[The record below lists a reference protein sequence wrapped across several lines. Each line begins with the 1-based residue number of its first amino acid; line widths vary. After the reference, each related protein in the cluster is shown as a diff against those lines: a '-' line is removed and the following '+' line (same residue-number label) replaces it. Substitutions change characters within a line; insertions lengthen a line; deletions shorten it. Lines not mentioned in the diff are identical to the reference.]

1 MALNINNAITNPRK
15 VDELLEDAIDKVF
28 DYTSTALGADQDAK
42 REVQWKW
49 NSVDVQAAPS
59 MHASAWI
66 TANPPTNSEA
76 IQTALEGRVDW
87 VGSNSVINNGHLIG
101 VLGHV
106 KSLGSGQVKFCVPME
121 ARFDQAGAGS
131 IDLACNILL
140 TTGNVT
146 GTVNQLRC
154 VYIPDMSNLTGYA
167 SLAPGNR
174 YSFYSGTPD
183 MPLFNAG
190 HIVTSG
196 RLLAASTT
204 TANNVAVVELQ
215 QPNTLAGVA
224 IKFTVGAPAGIAG
237 GTAMGSIAHNLISAS
252 QSEIR
257 LNVMSASSTDIT
269 ALIVQGST
277 SGGGGLPNLGINGST
292 FGGGKGVVFLATA
305 GTAPSTNPTGGLVI
319 WTDGAN
325 LKYRDAAGTVKTIT
339 AA

>member
-196 RLLAASTT
+196 RVIAASTT
-204 TANNVAVVELQ
+204 TANNVAVMELQ
-215 QPNTLAGVA
+215 QPNALAGVA
-224 IKFTVGAPAGIAG
+224 VKFTVGNPAGVAG
-237 GTAMGSIAHNLISAS
+237 GAAIGSIAHNLISAS

-257 LNVMSASSTDIT
+257 LNVMSNSVADSTG
-269 ALIVQGST
+269 LVVQGNAGSVAT
-277 SGGGGLPNLGINGST
+277 NLGFNITT
-292 FGGGKGVVFLATA
+292 FGGGKGVMAI
-305 GTAPSTNPTGGLVI
+305 GTVAAAPTTNPTGGCVF
-319 WTDGAN
+319 WFDGTN
-325 LKYRDAAGTVKTIT
+325 FKYRDTAGTVKTIT

>member
-1 MALNINNAITNPRK
+1 MALNINNSVTNPRK
-15 VDELLEDAIDKVF
+15 VDELLEGAIDNIF
-28 DYTSTALGADQDAK
+28 DYTSTAPGVDQDVK
-42 REVQWKW
+42 REVQWTW
-49 NSVDVQAAPS
+49 NSTDTAAQPS
-59 MHASAWI
+59 MRASSWI
-66 TANPPTNSEA
+66 TANPSSNSES

-87 VGSNSVINNGHLIG
+87 TSSNSVINNGHLIG

-140 TTGNVT
+140 TTGNIT

-154 VYIPDMSNLTGYA
+154 VYIPDMSGLTGYA

-204 TANNVAVVELQ
+204 TANNVVVMELQ
-215 QPNTLAGVA
+215 QPNALAGVA
-224 IKFTVGAPAGIAG
+224 VKFTVGVPAGQAG
-237 GTAMGSIAHNLISAS
+237 GTAIGSIAHNLISAS

-257 LNVMSASSTDIT
+257 LNVMSNSVADSTG
-269 ALIVQGST
+269 LVVQGNAGSVAT
-277 SGGGGLPNLGINGST
+277 NLGFNITT
-292 FGGGKGVVFLATA
+292 FGGGKGVMAIGTVATA
-305 GTAPSTNPTGGLVI
+305 PTTNPTGGCVF
-319 WTDGAN
+319 WFDGAN
-325 LKYRDAAGTVKTIT
+325 FKYRDTAGTVKTIT